1 MEFNNALMGFP
12 APTMRNFQSKAEAL
26 QFAIEFTASTS
37 MGGRKADLAAAKE
50 LYDFIC
56 KNVEL
61 PDTPLT
67 QWKDVINQADDIAKI
82 IKECLVQTINAQKA
96 NENTAK

>member
-12 APTMRNFQSKAEAL
+12 MPTMRNFQSKAEAL

-37 MGGRKADLAAAKE
+37 MNGRKADLEAAKE

-56 KNVEL
+56 RNVEL
-61 PDTPLT
+61 PDVHP
-67 QWKDVINQADDIAKI
+67 NPADGLVEFAKEYI
-82 IKECLVQTINAQKA
+82 EKLANDKEKA
-96 NENTAK
+96 L

>member
-12 APTMRNFQSKAEAL
+12 MPTMKSFNSKAEAI
-26 QFAIEFTASTS
+26 QFAIEFTASSS
-37 MGGRKADLAAAKE
+37 MGGRKVELEAAKE

-61 PDTPLT
+61 PDVRVNP
-67 QWKDVINQADDIAKI
+67 ADGLMELVKEYIEKLAKV
-82 IKECLVQTINAQKA
+82 KEVC
-96 NENTAK
+96 NE

>member
-12 APTMRNFQSKAEAL
+12 MPTMRNFQSKAEAL
-26 QFAIEFTASTS
+26 QFAIEFTASSS
-37 MGGRKADLAAAKE
+37 MGVRKADIEAAKE

-61 PDTPLT
+61 PDVRPNPADGLVEFAKGYIEKLA
-67 QWKDVINQADDIAKI
+67 KDKEIN
-82 IKECLVQTINAQKA
+82 L
-96 NENTAK
+96 

>member
-12 APTMRNFQSKAEAL
+12 MPTMRSFNSKAEAL
-26 QFAIEFTASTS
+26 QFAIEFTASSS
-37 MGGRKADLAAAKE
+37 MGGRKVEIEAAKE

-61 PDTPLT
+61 PNVRPNPADGLVEFAKEYVRKLA
-67 QWKDVINQADDIAKI
+67 KDKGVN
-82 IKECLVQTINAQKA
+82 L
-96 NENTAK
+96 

>member
-12 APTMRNFQSKAEAL
+12 MPTMRGFNSKAEAL
-26 QFAIEFTASTS
+26 QFAIEFTASSS
-37 MGGRKADLAAAKE
+37 MGGRKVEIEAAQE

-61 PDTPLT
+61 PDVRPNPADGLVEFAKKYIEKLA
-67 QWKDVINQADDIAKI
+67 KDKGVD
-82 IKECLVQTINAQKA
+82 L
-96 NENTAK
+96 